1 MASVTI
7 ELAQRGQVTIPKS
20 LREQYHWDTGQ
31 QFSIIDLGG
40 VVVMSPRESK
50 VVALANQLR
59 DDLLKDGATLE
70 ELLAELRQ
78 FREGKTD
85 QG

>member
-1 MASVTI
+1 MTSVTI

-40 VVVMSPRESK
+40 VVVSSPRESK

-59 DDLLKDGATLE
+59 DDLLADGATLE
-70 ELLAELRQ
+70 EMLAELRQ
-78 FREGKTD
+78 YREGKAE
-85 QG
+85 QS